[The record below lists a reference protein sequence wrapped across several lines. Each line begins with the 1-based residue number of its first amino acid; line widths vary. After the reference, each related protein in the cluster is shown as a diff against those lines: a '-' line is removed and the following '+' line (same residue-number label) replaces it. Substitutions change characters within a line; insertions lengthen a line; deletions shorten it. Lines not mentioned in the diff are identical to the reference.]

1 MSGGELSVKMSDEV
15 IHFVHGHRPALLATV
30 SPEGVPNVA
39 PKGSLTVLDDEHLV
53 YADLVEGRT
62 SRNILARPDVSVVVL
77 DREGN
82 GYQIKGRGTRDETGS
97 AYTHLC
103 EVTPA
108 LRIPL
113 PPPSTVVVIDVEEVS
128 PIDLPRK
135 RPE

>member
-1 MSGGELSVKMSDEV
+1 MSNEV
-15 IHFVHGHRPALLATV
+15 VEFVRGHRPALLATV

-62 SRNILARPDVSVVVL
+62 SRNIRSVPNVAVVVM
-77 DREGN
+77 DRDGG

-97 AYTHLC
+97 AYTYLC
-103 EVTPA
+103 EAAPA

-113 PPPSTVVVIDVEEVS
+113 PPPSTVMVIEVEEVT
-128 PIDLPRK
+128 PISVPKK
-135 RPE
+135 RPR